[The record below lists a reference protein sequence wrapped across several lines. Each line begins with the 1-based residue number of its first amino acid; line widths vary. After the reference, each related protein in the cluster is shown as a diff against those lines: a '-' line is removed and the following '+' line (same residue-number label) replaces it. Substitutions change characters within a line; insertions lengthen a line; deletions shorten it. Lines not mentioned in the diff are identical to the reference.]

1 MVIND
6 SYLLQKMKKVL
17 LSIVIVLILCSFE
30 FSLIYGLIFSISIL
44 FTLLFYWVIKIKK
57 INNYSIKNKAYRYLS
72 FIIVTTVLF
81 FFISVLI
88 YSKKEQYSL
97 SLFSITTFI
106 IDCAWIFAFYI
117 LNLKLYELCE
127 TGNETGTGDGSMSQN
142 EKP

>member
-1 MVIND
+1 MVIKD
-6 SYLLQKMKKVL
+6 SCLLQKMKKVL
-17 LSIVIVLILCSFE
+17 LFIVIVLILCSFE

-44 FTLLFYWVIKIKK
+44 FALLFYWVIKIKK

-81 FFISVLI
+81 FFISVFI

-127 TGNETGTGDGSMSQN
+127 TGNETGTGDGPLSQN
-142 EKP
+142 GKT

>member
-1 MVIND
+1 MVIKV

-17 LSIVIVLILCSFE
+17 LSIVIALILCSFE

-57 INNYSIKNKAYRYLS
+57 TNNYSIKNKAYRYLS

-97 SLFSITTFI
+97 SLLSITTFI
-106 IDCAWIFAFYI
+106 IDGIWAIAFYI
-117 LNLKLYELCE
+117 LNFKLYELCE
-127 TGNETGTGDGSMSQN
+127 TGNETGTRDGS
-142 EKP
+142 